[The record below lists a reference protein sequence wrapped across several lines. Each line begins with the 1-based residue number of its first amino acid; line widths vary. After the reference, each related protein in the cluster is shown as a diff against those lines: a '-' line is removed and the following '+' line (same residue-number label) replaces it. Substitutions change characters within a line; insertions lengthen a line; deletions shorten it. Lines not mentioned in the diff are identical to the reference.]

1 MTTTKT
7 NATLLVLAGGLG
19 SRYKGKKQ
27 VDPMGPS
34 GECLM
39 EYSIYDAKNAGFD
52 QLVLIINDYF
62 NQETKDHF
70 QAIADKAGIKLD
82 FVIQA
87 LDTLL
92 PEKHKNRLE
101 NRVKPWGT
109 GHAILTAKDVIKNPF
124 VVINADDYY
133 TRKAFEKAYQLINSG
148 QINEHQYGMVA
159 YPLSATLSDNGSVSR
174 GVCTTENGLLKKVV
188 EHTNISE
195 ENGKIIHTDDAGN
208 KTELAPDTQV
218 SMNFW
223 ILDTSVFQVLE
234 AEFDQFL
241 TNLSSEKAELFIPFV
256 IDDMIH
262 NEGLKVVVESS
273 QDKWFGVTY
282 PEDKD
287 FVIKSVQ
294 EMVDNGYYP
303 ASLW

>member
-1 MTTTKT
+1 MTTKT

-19 SRYKGKKQ
+19 SRYKGRKQ
-27 VDPMGPS
+27 VAPMGPS

-39 EYSIYDAKNAGFD
+39 EYSIYDAKNAGFN
-52 QLVLIINDYF
+52 QLVLVINDYF
-62 NQETKDHF
+62 NQETKDYF
-70 QAIADKAGIKLD
+70 QSIADKADIKLD
-82 FVIQA
+82 FIVQA

-92 PEKHKNRLE
+92 PEKHRDKLT

-109 GHAILTAKDVIKNPF
+109 GHAILIAKDVIKNPF

-133 TRKAFEKAYQLINSG
+133 NRKAFEKAYLLIKNG
-148 QINEHQYGMVA
+148 QINEGQYGMVA

-174 GVCTTENGLLKKVV
+174 GVCTIQNGFLKKVV
-188 EHTNISE
+188 EHTNIAK
-195 ENGKIIHTDDAGN
+195 ENGIIFHTDTSGN
-208 KTELAPDTQV
+208 KTELVPSTPV

-223 ILDTSVFQVLE
+223 ILDTSIFKVLE
-234 AEFDQFL
+234 AEFDHFL
-241 TNLSSEKAELFIPFV
+241 THLSSEKAELFIPFV

-262 NEGLKVVVESS
+262 QQDLKVIAEASE
-273 QDKWFGVTY
+273 DKWFGVTY

-287 FVIKSVQ
+287 FVIKSVR
-294 EMVDNGYYP
+294 EMVDSCYYP